1 MHKLAAPPD
10 QCKRA
15 WQCAAVNMR
24 FQQTRDARQPVVGKS
39 SCDAHAPGYTHAVM
53 NDQSCM
59 KGQSWPALSLGQAH
73 ARLTARES
81 PLKPKKP
88 LYAAGAA
95 MSEGELQ
102 DFVRGRLA
110 AFKVPVRVE
119 MSETALPRN
128 EGGKL
133 MKQDLRKVFE
143 T

>member
-1 MHKLAAPPD
+1 
-10 QCKRA
+10 
-15 WQCAAVNMR
+15 
-24 FQQTRDARQPVVGKS
+24 
-39 SCDAHAPGYTHAVM
+39 
-53 NDQSCM
+53 
-59 KGQSWPALSLGQAH
+59 
-73 ARLTARES
+73 
-81 PLKPKKP
+81 
-88 LYAAGAA
+88 